1 MCRLGDSL
9 VLERA
14 LTYLRIEAFDGA
26 LNDVSA
32 LVWRWRRKAC
42 SGERSHSE
50 LFSAYTPIEPLAS
63 TNSID
68 THRRVA
74 EKKRGV
80 YDFNKLYKAT
90 KCRPPLLDA
99 ATFQGPVEVQES
111 PGRGRYLYTTRAVKA
126 RELLLCEKAF
136 AYCYAASAEGL
147 AKAHLNS
154 VVQTPFLEDVARD
167 RITVSKHARPIRTIS
182 TKLAVN
188 PSLRANFEDLSCGD
202 YEVALMDRRW
212 LMRIALSVRLL
223 NSFGA
228 PVNSRKE
235 MLSSETYS
243 KHLNTTGLWILPIYI
258 NHSCTSTCKRNFM
271 GDLLRERAF
280 QDMSTNTEAGG
291 FNAIALDV
299 SKTGTPRISM
309 QASPRIA
316 VHRWGVPVDGA
327 TSAWLSLRSAYKM
340 FGQIELADQA
350 EELARIS

>member
-90 KCRPPLLDA
+90 KCRPLLLDA
-99 ATFQGPVEVQES
+99 ATFQGPVEAQES

-126 RELLLCEKAF
+126 GELLLCEKVF

-167 RITVSKHARPIRTIS
+167 RITVSKHAHPIRTIS
-182 TKLAVN
+182 TKLAVD

-202 YEVALMDRRW
+202 YEVALMDKRW
-212 LMRIALSVRLL
+212 LMPEQLRR
-223 NSFGA
+223 
-228 PVNSRKE
+228 
-235 MLSSETYS
+235 SSEFAEGDAQLRDIFKAPEYDRS
-243 KHLNTTGLWILPIYI
+243 MDTTNIHQSLLHFYLQAKLHGRPAAR
-258 NHSCTSTCKRNFM
+258 TSRDEHET
-271 GDLLRERAF
+271 
-280 QDMSTNTEAGG
+280 
-291 FNAIALDV
+291 
-299 SKTGTPRISM
+299 TGTPRISM

-327 TSAWLSLRSAYKM
+327 TSAWLSLRSAYKV